1 MSLPQA
7 PRDISSKPKAGA
19 VTDPVNKQHKNED
32 IDRKVRLYGV
42 ISAFREGRMPSNK
55 QIDSALKY
63 AINNTPF
70 PVDKLSPEGKRLVR
84 DSSSIIETARL
95 LVKEK
100 NADEIFQEFV
110 WNTRDVD
117 VASKTRST
125 NAPVGKDQAKEDG
138 RQGESP

>member
-7 PRDISSKPKAGA
+7 PKDISSKPKAGA
-19 VTDPVNKQHKNED
+19 VTDPVNKKLKNED

-55 QIDSALKY
+55 QIDSALQY
-63 AINNTPF
+63 TINNTPF
-70 PVDKLSPEGKRLVR
+70 PVEQLSPEGKRLVE
-84 DSSSIIETARL
+84 DSRSIVETARL
-95 LVKEK
+95 IVQEK

-117 VASKTRST
+117 VASKARPTD
-125 NAPVGKDQAKEDG
+125 APVGKHQVKED
-138 RQGESP
+138 S